1 MKRTK
6 PRRPKLA
13 ATKRAAKTS
22 RQSRPPAA
30 KTTDAIDALVAAN
43 ARALGLTLE
52 PAWHGG
58 VAFNLGLIL
67 HLGALV
73 DQFKL
78 PDDAEP
84 APVFHA

>member
-6 PRRPKLA
+6 PRKPKLA
-13 ATKRAAKTS
+13 AKRAAKTS
-22 RQSRPPAA
+22 RQSRPPASA

-43 ARALGLTLE
+43 SRALGLTLD
-52 PAWHGG
+52 PAWHHG
-58 VAFNLGLIL
+58 VAFNLRLIL

-73 DQFKL
+73 DEFKL